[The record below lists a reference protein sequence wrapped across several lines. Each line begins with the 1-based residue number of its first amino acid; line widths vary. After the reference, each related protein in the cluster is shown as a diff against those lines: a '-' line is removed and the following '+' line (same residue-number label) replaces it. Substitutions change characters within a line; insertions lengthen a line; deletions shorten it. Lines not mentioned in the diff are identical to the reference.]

1 MTANTIQSNY
11 VREFSDKFVLDL
23 QQKQSRLERGVM
35 PRGKI
40 GGADFTINK
49 FGTLEM
55 RDKTARLGNTN
66 LDLIN
71 TSVRVVPMQDKILA
85 TAIDATDEYKL
96 KADLRG
102 PIRETFFAAV
112 NRKKDDTIY
121 NALLDGISSRTTYE
135 GSFTTVQL
143 PVEQKIVTT
152 KGVTSGLFTQI
163 LAMFMDN
170 ECGIESDEEIYIT
183 YNAKMMKHILDNE
196 KLTDAD
202 FAAVKMLWEGK
213 IESKWLG
220 MNWIPYNRMRDG
232 VAANTKLGVAWAKS
246 GIEFGWN
253 NPKDFRIT
261 ERDDLE
267 YATQL
272 GGIYSFGAGRN
283 DEKKVISFEFLNT
296 YATP

>member
-11 VREFSDKFVLDL
+11 VREFSDKFILDL
-23 QQKQSRLERGVM
+23 QQKQSRLERGVSA
-35 PRGKI
+35 RGQI
-40 GGADFTINK
+40 NGADFTINK

-55 RDKTARLGNTN
+55 RDKGARLAATE

-71 TSVRVVPMQDKILA
+71 TSVRIVPMQDKFLA

-112 NRKKDDTIY
+112 NRKKDDIIY
-121 NALLDGISSRTTYE
+121 NGLLGGISSRTTYD
-135 GSFTTVQL
+135 GAFTTVEL
-143 PVEQKIVTT
+143 PATQKIVLAT
-152 KGVTSGLFTQI
+152 GVTSELFTQI
-163 LAMFMDN
+163 LAMFMQN

-183 YNAKMMKHILDNE
+183 YNASMMKNILDNE

-202 FAAVKMLWEGK
+202 YAAVKMLWEGK
-213 IESKWLG
+213 VEGKWLG
-220 MNWIPYNRMRDG
+220 MNWIPYNRMKAG
-232 VAANTKLGVAWAKS
+232 AGAGTKVGVAWAKS
-246 GIEFGWN
+246 GLEFGWN

-283 DEKKVISFEFLNT
+283 DEKKVVSFEFLDT
-296 YATP
+296 MVTP